1 MTEYVLPMRECKL
14 GPLALIL
21 SDLSCRLA
29 VAVARGNGVSFD
41 MQKECDSW
49 CETWLSLCY
58 AKEWVGSTHAQ
69 KQSKMHHLFGSSVGA

>member
-1 MTEYVLPMRECKL
+1 VSEPGPAWARRSQVGRAYFWFPMTEYLLPMRECKL

-49 CETWLSLCY
+49 CETWLS
-58 AKEWVGSTHAQ
+58 
-69 KQSKMHHLFGSSVGA
+69 